1 MIPDNALTFIMKFSR
16 LTFITLTLLSVT
28 LTGCGLLSTKK
39 VNMLQDANS
48 RFKKGEMTLVPNELV
63 EYRLQANDVL
73 SIRIKSLDQEQVEY
87 LSLETTGV
95 FNVNPASAFMNG
107 YSLDNEGMINMP
119 GIGEMKVGGLTI
131 NEAREKIQ
139 QRIRQTEV
147 GDATVFVNLVSF
159 KVSVIGEVNNP
170 NQYYVYNNQ
179 LTLIEAIS
187 QSGGFTDFAD
197 REHVKLIRTTNRG
210 TEVTVL
216 DFKSADILS
225 SKFFYLQPNDML
237 VVDALEEKFERGN
250 LSTLVIINTLVSG
263 ISATVAIV
271 SLIRTTNQQP
281 E

>member
-1 MIPDNALTFIMKFSR
+1 MKCSR
-16 LTFITLTLLSVT
+16 LSLIIFPLLSIA
-28 LTGCGLLSTKK
+28 LSGCGLLSTKK
-39 VNMLQDANS
+39 VNMLQDASS
-48 RFKKGEMTLVPNELV
+48 RFKEGEMTLVPNAMTA
-63 EYRLQANDVL
+63 YRLQANDVL

-107 YSLDNEGMINMP
+107 YSLDSEGVINMP

-131 NEAREKIQ
+131 GEAREKIQ

-159 KVSVIGEVNNP
+159 KVSVIGEVNSP

-179 LTLIEAIS
+179 LTLIEAVS
-187 QSGGFTDFAD
+187 QAGGFTDFAD
-197 REHVKLIRTTNRG
+197 REHVKLIRQSDKG
-210 TEVTVL
+210 TEVTML
-216 DFKSADILS
+216 DFKNSDILS